1 MRNFL
6 IVLGLSIALVS
17 AGCFGRA
24 TTDANQNSNSGTDVS
39 QYTDANVALTE
50 GSNFLDT
57 GETDKAI
64 DALGQAVKINPDLGE
79 AWFKLGIAYALA
91 EKRDQTLET
100 TSPESSPSDKKPAKT
115 NSEKAFEKAVAAY
128 KKIVAQNDQDH
139 AAYFNLGRA
148 YNKLN
153 EDEDAAKALKQAV
166 KLMPDDTE
174 YQTELGAILIKLA
187 QYHEAVGP
195 LKKALEIDPE
205 NIRAQELLEDA
216 EAVHLAV
223 APQASAGQPTWI
235 AAVDRRWLRNE
246 LAVLEKADVFV
257 DRVVPMAWPDD
268 PPIGHF
274 AEIEPD
280 GGRSTHGIALNW
292 AHADGVASVRLQGG
306 LARALVPNPAP
317 VGTRWSATPGAA
329 SAAEQW
335 LGGPVPVMPPGER
348 LLQAARSLWNLR
360 QFDLTQRTRGARALR
375 DSLRRFFSPEWRPV
389 RIGVLVLAAAQIV
402 GLNLWAWHQSSAID
416 GKRAEMR
423 RLAKEA
429 FPRVSDLD
437 IQRDPALVVARETQ
451 TLRTQAGKPGDS
463 DFETLLQAAASAW
476 PGDRPAAENLR
487 FEPGRLNFS
496 ANGWSDAQI
505 EQFRSLLR
513 PGGWQVD
520 ASEGRLT
527 LSRTATRGPGGAL

>member
-1 MRNFL
+1 MSTLVIQLPSRQRLSSRSPAGSESGGSGLATEYEFVTTPDGLMMQLQGGTAASLLPKANTVVA
-6 IVLGLSIALVS
+6 VLGDADVSWHRITLPKAPAARMRAALV
-17 AGCFGRA
+17 G
-24 TTDANQNSNSGTDVS
+24 V
-39 QYTDANVALTE
+39 LE
-50 GSNFLDT
+50 
-57 GETDKAI
+57 
-64 DALGQAVKINPDLGE
+64 E
-79 AWFKLGIAYALA
+79 A
-91 EKRDQTLET
+91 
-100 TSPESSPSDKKPAKT
+100 
-115 NSEKAFEKAVAAY
+115 
-128 KKIVAQNDQDH
+128 
-139 AAYFNLGRA
+139 
-148 YNKLN
+148 
-153 EDEDAAKALKQAV
+153 
-166 KLMPDDTE
+166 
-174 YQTELGAILIKLA
+174 
-187 QYHEAVGP
+187 
-195 LKKALEIDPE
+195 
-205 NIRAQELLEDA
+205 LLEDA

-274 AEIEPD
+274 AEIEN
-280 GGRSTHGIALNW
+280 GENNRSTHGIALNW

-317 VGTRWSATPGAA
+317 AGTRWSATPGAA

-335 LGGPVPVMPPGER
+335 LGGPVAVMPPGER

-389 RIGVLVLAAAQIV
+389 RIGVLVLAVAQIL
-402 GLNLWAWHQSSAID
+402 GLNLWALHQRSAID
-416 GKRAEMR
+416 AKRAQMR
-423 RLAKEA
+423 NLAKQA
-429 FPRVSDLD
+429 FPRVNDLD
-437 IQRDPALVVARETQ
+437 IQRDPMLVVARETQ

-496 ANGWSDAQI
+496 ANGWNDAQI

-527 LSRTATRGPGGAL
+527 LSRAANRASGGAL

>member
-1 MRNFL
+1 MSTLVIQLPSRQRLSSRSPAGSESGGSGLATEYEFVTTPDGLMMQLQGGTAASLLPKANTVVA
-6 IVLGLSIALVS
+6 VLGDADVSWHRITLPKAPAARMRAALV
-17 AGCFGRA
+17 G
-24 TTDANQNSNSGTDVS
+24 V
-39 QYTDANVALTE
+39 LE
-50 GSNFLDT
+50 
-57 GETDKAI
+57 
-64 DALGQAVKINPDLGE
+64 E
-79 AWFKLGIAYALA
+79 A
-91 EKRDQTLET
+91 
-100 TSPESSPSDKKPAKT
+100 
-115 NSEKAFEKAVAAY
+115 
-128 KKIVAQNDQDH
+128 
-139 AAYFNLGRA
+139 
-148 YNKLN
+148 
-153 EDEDAAKALKQAV
+153 
-166 KLMPDDTE
+166 
-174 YQTELGAILIKLA
+174 
-187 QYHEAVGP
+187 
-195 LKKALEIDPE
+195 
-205 NIRAQELLEDA
+205 LLEDA

-274 AEIEPD
+274 AEIEN
-280 GGRSTHGIALNW
+280 GENNRSTHGIALNW

-317 VGTRWSATPGAA
+317 AGTRWSATPGAA

-335 LGGPVPVMPPGER
+335 LGGPVAVMPPGER

-389 RIGVLVLAAAQIV
+389 RIGVLVLAVAQIL
-402 GLNLWAWHQSSAID
+402 GLNLWALHQRSAID
-416 GKRAEMR
+416 AKRAQMR
-423 RLAKEA
+423 SLAKQA
-429 FPRVSDLD
+429 FPRVNDLD
-437 IQRDPALVVARETQ
+437 IQRDPMLVVARETQ

-496 ANGWSDAQI
+496 ANGWTDAQI

-527 LSRTATRGPGGAL
+527 LSRAANRGSGGAL